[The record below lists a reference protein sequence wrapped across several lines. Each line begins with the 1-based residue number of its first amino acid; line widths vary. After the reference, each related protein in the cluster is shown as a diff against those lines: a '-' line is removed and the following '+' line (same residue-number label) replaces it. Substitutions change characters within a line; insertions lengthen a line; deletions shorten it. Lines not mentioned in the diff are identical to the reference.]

1 MMARKSAI
9 SRQKK
14 LKSKK
19 ILRSITKHYEK
30 ILGLIIGIAFIG
42 PYGFGDDYAAVENT
56 KAIPEYI
63 LKSSVGQ
70 GRPILGIFAIGQFR
84 FIDTFSDFIF
94 LHVIQMIVFTFTLT
108 LLRHILKLTLG
119 HQKHDIEIGIL
130 ISFISTA
137 GTLTLLGWG
146 VQLGPL
152 SAIAISL
159 AAILKILSSE
169 KTTTLLYACVGLPIV
184 TYQPAFVLVVTMFG
198 LILFFAGP
206 SAIQNVKDKFITL
219 RSLITFTVFM
229 GIEISCLTIG
239 KELGWTQ
246 GERGAFVSN
255 IPGKINWI
263 IEGAIPQGLR
273 FSGPWVRSN
282 TTMFAVTLLVLSGM
296 LFSVGKRYTTTLPLL
311 TICIFALV
319 PSILI
324 SENWASNRSMMSI
337 QFIFS
342 FFSIYGAIS
351 MFKYFTFGSAKSVIL
366 ARLLIIL
373 ILSTNSIYLA
383 KIGWRDPQ
391 MLEIAVATKSIT
403 AAECKSVKS
412 IRPSG
417 WQQALGKFVSMD
429 EYGIPSSTPTWSVK
443 SFTNFI
449 CKEKGI
455 NLPNDVVIVDRKEIP
470 NEDPEKDVID
480 FQQILNEYAS
490 SRK

>member
-9 SRQKK
+9 SGQKK

-19 ILRSITKHYEK
+19 ILRSITEPYEK
-30 ILGLIIGIAFIG
+30 ILGLIIGVAFIG

-56 KAIPEYI
+56 KAISEYI

-84 FIDTFSDFIF
+84 YIDTFSDFIF

-152 SAIAISL
+152 CAIAISL
-159 AAILKILSSE
+159 AAILKILSSA
-169 KTTTLLYACVGLPIV
+169 KRTILLYACVGLPIV
-184 TYQPAFVLVVTMFG
+184 TYQPAFVLVVTVFG

-255 IPGKINWI
+255 IPGKNK
-263 IEGAIPQGLR
+263 LD
-273 FSGPWVRSN
+273 N
-282 TTMFAVTLLVLSGM
+282 
-296 LFSVGKRYTTTLPLL
+296 
-311 TICIFALV
+311 
-319 PSILI
+319 
-324 SENWASNRSMMSI
+324 
-337 QFIFS
+337 
-342 FFSIYGAIS
+342 
-351 MFKYFTFGSAKSVIL
+351 
-366 ARLLIIL
+366 
-373 ILSTNSIYLA
+373 
-383 KIGWRDPQ
+383 
-391 MLEIAVATKSIT
+391 
-403 AAECKSVKS
+403 
-412 IRPSG
+412 
-417 WQQALGKFVSMD
+417 
-429 EYGIPSSTPTWSVK
+429 
-443 SFTNFI
+443 
-449 CKEKGI
+449 
-455 NLPNDVVIVDRKEIP
+455 
-470 NEDPEKDVID
+470 
-480 FQQILNEYAS
+480 
-490 SRK
+490 